1 MTKNFTIIT
10 RRPTPNELLDKLTH
24 IFPAFLSIWERDD
37 NLFVNK
43 DGTYSVHGVFSVFS
57 TFLRDN
63 FQDIEEQKLER
74 LFEYVEECVKTDV
87 HSESGVS
94 NAACTCFLENLTGEG
109 ELSKNI
115 LRFMGE
121 KSKEYF
127 DKRN

>member
-1 MTKNFTIIT
+1 
-10 RRPTPNELLDKLTH
+10 
-24 IFPAFLSIWERDD
+24 
-37 NLFVNK
+37 
-43 DGTYSVHGVFSVFS
+43 
-57 TFLRDN
+57 
-63 FQDIEEQKLER
+63 

-127 DKRN
+127 DKWN